1 LRTKV
6 EIGNTKSVLDGNLD
20 DFITAS
26 LKQGI

>member
-1 LRTKV
+1 V
-6 EIGNTKSVLDGNLD
+6 EIGNTQSVLDGNLD